1 MKRRSFIQQ
10 SAVISLGFIGLSRC
24 VSDKSL
30 TTEMFRYGP
39 LKKDSASYLDLPEGF
54 SYKIISKAGRKMED
68 GFILPGA
75 ADGMAAFASSNG
87 KVILIRN
94 HELSPGSKKGP
105 FGSNN
110 ELLSNLNKSDLYDY
124 GYGKSPAMG
133 GTTSLVYNEVTQ
145 QVELEYLSL
154 AGTTRNCAGGPT
166 PWGSWISCEENVSSK
181 SEDREQAHGYNFE
194 VAASESISLAPPLPL
209 KAMGRFNHEAV
220 CVDPKTSIVYQT
232 EDRGDSLIYRFI
244 PNTKNKLSD
253 GGRLQVLC
261 FTSQKRMD
269 TRNWSGRNVEIGIA
283 YDIEWKDIDHVES
296 PEEDLRL
303 RGFEELGAA
312 KFARGEGMWFGNNEL
327 FFACT
332 NGGPDELGQVFK
344 YVPSQFEGTVQETN
358 ALGKLYLFA
367 ESDNKNILK
376 NCDNLT
382 ISPWGDV
389 ILCEDHKDA
398 FIRGITPSGEI
409 YTFGHNV
416 GSKSEFA
423 GATFSPSGKTL
434 FVNIQGNGDTVA
446 ITGPWADRKDLSAQ
460 TG

>member
-10 SAVISLGFIGLSRC
+10 SAAISLGFMGLSRC
-24 VSDKSL
+24 ASDKSL
-30 TTEMFRYGP
+30 SKEMFRYGA
-39 LKKDSASYLDLPEGF
+39 LKKDSASYLDLPDGF
-54 SYKIISKAGRKMED
+54 SYKIISKAGNKMND
-68 GFILPGA
+68 GFIIPGA
-75 ADGMAAFASSNG
+75 ADGMATFPTASGN
-87 KVILIRN
+87 VILIRN
-94 HELSPGSKKGP
+94 HELSPGSEKGP
-105 FGSNN
+105 FGPNN
-110 ELLSNLNKSDLYDY
+110 DLLSNLDKSNLYDY
-124 GYGKSPAMG
+124 GYGKTPAVG
-133 GTTSLVYNEVTQ
+133 GTTTLVYNESTQ

-154 AGTTRNCAGGPT
+154 AGTIRNCAGGPT
-166 PWGSWISCEENVSSK
+166 PWGSWLSCEENVAPI
-181 SEDREQAHGYNFE
+181 SETTEQAHGYNFE
-194 VAASESISLAPPLPL
+194 VQASETITLASPAPL

-244 PNTKNKLSD
+244 PNTKTKLAE

-261 FTSQKRMD
+261 FIDQKKMD
-269 TRNWSGRNVEIGIA
+269 TRNWSSRNVQIGIA
-283 YDIEWKDIDHVES
+283 YDVEWKDIDNVES
-296 PEEDLRL
+296 PDDDLRI
-303 RGFEELGAA
+303 RGYEMGAA
-312 KFARGEGMWFGNNEL
+312 RFARGEGMWYGNNEL

-344 YVPSQFEGTVQETN
+344 YVPSQYEGTTQESN
-358 ALGKLYLFA
+358 MPGKLYLFA

-382 ISPWGDV
+382 ISPWGDI
-389 ILCEDHKDA
+389 ILCEDHQDA
-398 FIRGITPSGEI
+398 FIRGITPDGQI

-446 ITGPWADRKDLSAQ
+446 ITGPWDQRNKLDLI
-460 TG
+460 

>member
-1 MKRRSFIQQ
+1 
-10 SAVISLGFIGLSRC
+10 
-24 VSDKSL
+24 
-30 TTEMFRYGP
+30 MFRYGP
-39 LKKDSASYLDLPEGF
+39 LKKDSSGYLDLPDGF
-54 SYKIISKAGRKMED
+54 NYKIISKAGRQMED

-75 ADGMAAFASSNG
+75 ADGMAAFAFSPS

-94 HELSPGSKKGP
+94 HELSPGSEKGP
-105 FGSNN
+105 FGKNN
-110 ELLSNLNKSDLYDY
+110 ELLSNLNKADIYDY

-133 GTTSLVYNEVTQ
+133 GTTSLVYNEITQ

-166 PWGSWISCEENVSSK
+166 PWGSWISCEENVASI

-194 VAASESISLAPPLPL
+194 VPASGSIQIAPPNPL

-244 PNTKNKLSD
+244 PNTKNKLAD

-261 FTSQKRMD
+261 FVGQKRMD
-269 TRNWSGRNVEIGIA
+269 TRNWSGRSVDIGFA
-283 YDIEWKDIDHVES
+283 YDVEWKDIDDVES
-296 PEEDLRL
+296 PDDDLRL
-303 RGFEELGAA
+303 RGFEGLGAA
-312 KFARGEGMWFGNNEL
+312 RFARGEGMWFGNNEL

-344 YVPSQFEGTVQETN
+344 YVPSQYEGTPQEASTP
-358 ALGKLYLFA
+358 GKLYLFA

-398 FIRGITPSGEI
+398 FIRGITPDGQI

-416 GSKSEFA
+416 GSQSEFA

-446 ITGPWADRKDLSAQ
+446 ITGPWGNRADLS
-460 TG
+460 